1 MSDRQRVSSGSP
13 YEATIGFSRAVRV
26 GARVLVSGTA
36 PIWPGGSVDPDPA
49 VQTRRCLQIILAA
62 LAEAGARAEDVVRTR
77 TFITDSADADS
88 IGRAH
93 GEVFGSIRPASTM
106 VVVAGLLDPRWK
118 VEMEAEALVSGL
130 RQGEHESRD

>member
-26 GARVLVSGTA
+26 GTRVLVSGTA
-36 PIWPGGSVDPDPA
+36 PIWPDGSVDPDPA
-49 VQTRRCLQIILAA
+49 VQTRRCLEIILAA

-77 TFITDSADADS
+77 TFITDSGDADS

-93 GEVFGSIRPASTM
+93 GEVFGSVRPASTM
-106 VVVAGLLDPRWK
+106 VVVAGLLDARWK
-118 VEMEAEALVSGL
+118 VEMEAEAVVSGL